1 MQLLLFLKQLVIN
14 RTGLL
19 IEHLFF
25 EERLA
30 IMFDDHAGEILVP
43 ILLDIL
49 LKINFLGHL
58 FHLDFV
64 QGAEGAFVQ

>member
-1 MQLLLFLKQLVIN
+1 
-14 RTGLL
+14 
-19 IEHLFF
+19 
-25 EERLA
+25 
-30 IMFDDHAGEILVP
+30 MFDDHAGEILVP